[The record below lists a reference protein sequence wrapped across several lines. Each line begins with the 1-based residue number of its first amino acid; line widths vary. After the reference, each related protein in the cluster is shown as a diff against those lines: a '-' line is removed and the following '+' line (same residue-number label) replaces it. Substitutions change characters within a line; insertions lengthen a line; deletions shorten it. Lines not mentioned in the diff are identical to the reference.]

1 MTRTYITNARVFD
14 GEEVITART
23 VGIEGTSIVSVDGSL
38 PPEGAGVLDAAGAML
53 LPGLIDGH
61 VHTSEEGLALAL
73 CFGVTTELEMQ
84 GYWTPEQRKEIAEDD
99 GLADVR
105 SPLLALMAPG
115 GHPNEL
121 LADLDEHRP
130 GGDGGWTPPSVST
143 PEQAVAHVDAM
154 VAAGADYIKV
164 MIEEGTVM
172 GHPGLPMIPADTL
185 RAGIER
191 AHRHGKQVIA
201 HTLTLASV
209 EQAIALGV
217 DGLAHWFIDQ
227 PHNARIVDA
236 IAEAHIFV
244 TPCLVISSSVMGG
257 TGAEFAADPR
267 VHDKLTEPW
276 LATLRGTFAKFPQ
289 GRMENVFAGVAALR
303 DAGVDIIAGT
313 DSSIPVPTHGGVVH
327 GASMHHELRLLVG
340 SGLSP
345 AEALRAATSV
355 PSRRFGL
362 TDRGRITPGARAD
375 LVLIDG
381 DPTTNIEDSLSIRAI
396 WRRGTKAPVPPAPTP
411 GTAAR

>member
-14 GEEVITART
+14 GDDVISAHT
-23 VGIEGTSIVSVDGSL
+23 VGIEGTAIVSVDRSL
-38 PPEGAGVLDAAGAML
+38 PPEGADVLDAAGATL

-61 VHTSEEGLALAL
+61 VHTSNEGLALAL
-73 CFGVTTELEMQ
+73 GFGVTTELEMQ
-84 GYWTPEQRKEIAEDD
+84 GYWTPEQREQIAEDD
-99 GLADVR
+99 DLADVR
-105 SPLLALMAPG
+105 SALLGLMAPG

-121 LADLDEHRP
+121 IADLDEHRP
-130 GGDGGWTPPSVST
+130 GGGGGWTPPSVST
-143 PEQAVAHVDAM
+143 PEEAVAHVDAM

-172 GHPGLPMIPADTL
+172 GHPGLPMISADAL
-185 RAGIER
+185 RAGIAQ

-201 HTLTLASV
+201 HALTLAAT
-209 EQAIALGV
+209 EQAVELAV
-217 DGLAHWFIDQ
+217 DGLAHWFIDE

-236 IAEAHIFV
+236 IAAAGIFV

-267 VHDKLTEPW
+267 VHGRLTEPW
-276 LATLRGTFAKFPQ
+276 LATLRGTFARFPQ
-289 GRMENVFAGVAALR
+289 GRMEDVLAGVAALR

-327 GASMHHELRLLVG
+327 GASLHHEMRLLVS

-345 AEALRAATSV
+345 VEALRAATSV
-355 PSRRFGL
+355 SARRFGL
-362 TDRGRITPGARAD
+362 DDRGRITPGARAD
-375 LVLIDG
+375 LVLVDG
-381 DPTTNIEDSLSIRAI
+381 DPTTSIDDSLSIRAI
-396 WRRGTKAPVPPAPTP
+396 WRRGAQMAVPPAQTLE
-411 GTAAR
+411 TAAR